1 MDGANF
7 CDGRVFCGQLCERS
21 KAILQLIT
29 GIIEM
34 IGLKIATMASVLM
47 LTAGS
52 MAWAQGSM
60 TTPGTQTNANA
71 SSPSGWG
78 QSSASNVSADTQQKI
93 RQSLEQSGFKNIQV
107 LPEAFVIRAQA
118 PDGSHIAMLLSPD
131 QVTEVVTGNAKTGTA
146 GTSGENAGMLGNS
159 AQASGARSS
168 WQGGSGSSTMPSQQ
182 QAQQELSHYGYTN
195 LSDLKP
201 VRGWAADATKDGET
215 VHVML
220 SDNGLVATFEGR

>member
-1 MDGANF
+1 MDANF
-7 CDGRVFCGQLCERS
+7 CHGRVFCGQLCGTF

-29 GIIEM
+29 GFTQM
-34 IGLKIATMASVLM
+34 SGLKIAAMASVLM

-60 TTPGTQTNANA
+60 TTPGAQTNPNA
-71 SSPSGWG
+71 SSPSAWG

-107 LPEAFVIRAQA
+107 LPEAYVIRAQA

-131 QVTEVVTGNAKTGTA
+131 QVTEVVTGSANSGTV
-146 GTSGENAGMLGNS
+146 GNPGMLGNS
-159 AQASGARSS
+159 AQAYGARSS
-168 WQGGSGSSTMPSQQ
+168 WQGSGSSMMPSQQ
-182 QAQQELSHYGYTN
+182 QAQQELSRYGYTN

-201 VRGWAADATKDGET
+201 VQAWAADATKDGEA
-215 VHVML
+215 VHVIL
-220 SDNGLVATFEGR
+220 SDNNLVATFQGR